1 MSAAEI
7 PLFKLKD
14 GSTIPSV
21 GMGCYMGGGAFT
33 EKQVHDMCRKAIK
46 AGYRHFDT
54 ATGYGN
60 EQQVGDAIRDSGIP
74 RSEFY
79 ITTKLA
85 NGDHHRVCEAFEE
98 SFTRLNV
105 QYIDLFLLHW
115 PQASTGDIDF
125 SQINAPNMALPPD
138 EHPTFVE
145 TWKEIEKLLETV
157 RSIGVSNFS
166 IKTLEELLSQCSIVP
181 ATNQVEL
188 HPCLPQDDLK
198 AYCDSKG
205 ILLTAYSLACLAYLD
220 SGVTFLQL
228 GRSKTFF
235 AEQPFFRDLAV
246 QYKVTPAQIILSWG
260 VQRGTVVV
268 PKSENENRMLA
279 NITLVKLSEED
290 MHKIGTFHL
299 KPGMHKSLVEFHAD
313 DCSVYGW
320 KYEWLGWNM
329 TKGGVVPQ

>member
-85 NGDHHRVCEAFEE
+85 NGDHHRVREAFEE

-145 TWKEIEKLLETV
+145 TWKEIEKLLETGKV

-205 ILLTAYSLACLAYLD
+205 ILLTAYSFVA
-220 SGVTFLQL
+220 
-228 GRSKTFF
+228 
-235 AEQPFFRDLAV
+235 
-246 QYKVTPAQIILSWG
+246 LS
-260 VQRGTVVV
+260 
-268 PKSENENRMLA
+268 S
-279 NITLVKLSEED
+279 
-290 MHKIGTFHL
+290 
-299 KPGMHKSLVEFHAD
+299 
-313 DCSVYGW
+313 
-320 KYEWLGWNM
+320 
-329 TKGGVVPQ
+329 